1 MKVFDCFVFYNELE
15 LLELRLNELNE
26 VVDYYVLVES
36 RKTFTGLDKVLVFAE
51 NKNRF
56 SEYLDRI
63 IHVVIDELPVEKGAW
78 EAEFFSRNS
87 ILNGLNDADDD
98 DLIIISDVDE
108 IPNPAVIKNSCIDQP
123 NVLAQR
129 LYYYFINCRQNQIWN
144 GSIITKKK
152 FLTTPQDLRDKRNQL
167 PAIPDG
173 GWHFSFLGGAERIVS
188 KIKAYAETDT
198 CYEKTTSVE
207 FIKDK
212 IMRGEDIF
220 DRTEDYTKKKFVNI
234 DSTFPSQIKSFVKK
248 YPDYYF
254 KRIDQ
259 SDSESRPFF
268 SVIIPTY
275 NQADYLPAA
284 IESLFNQTFNDWEAV
299 VVNDGSID
307 KTYEVMEN
315 YAFQDPRI
323 KVFYKGNGGV
333 ATALNVGI
341 NKARGEWICWL
352 SSDDLFEPDKLE
364 IHFNAIKEYPEIK
377 FFHSHWY
384 LLLEETK
391 QKLAPPLWLQIPP
404 TEFQVTRFFWA
415 NYIHGNAIA
424 VHRSV
429 FDEVGLF
436 NESLRQG
443 QDFDMWLRI
452 SSRFVSFFL
461 DKRTCITRIH
471 KGQTT
476 NSFVEG
482 GVLDSTRSLILFL
495 NNSPFEYLFPF
506 TDFRDPRNIIKTINE
521 IIYISTK
528 HDAFLYRCGFTTAL
542 VEKTLEWFTNKIPV
556 PVQEK
561 IFPFIKNIVDEY
573 LDKPFPEE
581 IKNVLRKFLTK
592 KRSVFTNHNF
602 LSDTKDYVKFLITKG
617 DQKQARA
624 VETYLQKISKQESL
638 SNGSE
643 NNYIPFLLGYPENKK
658 YNKLA
663 AINIKQW
670 IVEPGGMLENSIR
683 HSLKVSCYQCQH
695 IFSIYFE
702 YEMKKD
708 ETIVEFICP
717 ECKQGFQFSDKD
729 FELDF
734 VEYHNHKIDQHNHQP
749 GKSVKISFLI
759 RDASVL
765 GGGTKIVFKH
775 IEWLI
780 KLGAEITVYSFSKKP
795 DWVNTRLKYI
805 QIKSELEIKT
815 NADLYVV
822 FSIFD
827 VPFIL
832 NRIPLSKVVHLC
844 QGYEGYHYGRDYDEM
859 RADKN
864 ILTKLHAIPV
874 KNISVS
880 SHLVELFTTKFG
892 RISEYIPNGIDHR
905 VFSFNEFN
913 EERKKTIL
921 FIGNPLHPLKGFS
934 YLGTAI
940 RRVQNSP
947 IKINDLKLNIVM
959 GYKPE
964 NIEQIVEQLTNELEC
979 TVEIKIKLSSS
990 EIADLMK
997 HSSVVVCT
1005 SWYEGFS
1012 MPLIEAMA
1020 CGTPVIT
1027 TNNLG
1032 AQSFCRDEFNSFNV
1046 DYGDINSLAKYI
1058 IDIMYHTKDM
1068 RQLLS
1073 NAYSTSLEYSEFN
1086 SAKMLVSSFEN
1097 LLNTKFDRDK
1107 TDALLSE
1114 YHYDVSELVKPGTV
1128 PYCGFE
1134 NPAVSIVIPVYNQLE
1149 YTKQCIESLVETID
1163 DKIELII
1170 VDNASTDGT
1179 KEFLS
1184 SYKHHKLKLVIIS
1197 NDENLGFPKAV
1208 NIGIEES
1215 NGKYVVIANNDILF
1229 NDGWLSRMIEVA
1241 ESDSKIGLIGPISN
1255 EVSGLQKDENAL
1267 YKTIGE
1273 MKIYA
1278 GDVKQNNKGQVL
1290 NFPRLAFLCTLIKRE
1305 LIETIGGLD
1314 ERFSP
1319 GNYEDDDY
1327 CLRAQL
1333 AGFKAVIAKDVFIH
1347 HYGSKSFKANG
1358 NNQYGE
1364 RLKLNREIF
1373 VSKWGGTT
1381 EEIWL
1386 KNKQVNPRQYYYPI
1400 NKNPFVKYF
1409 ERTKI
1414 HLADNELNLA
1424 EESIYNS
1431 VNYFQTDNNI
1441 ITYEELLNLGGNIA
1455 LANNNLDRAAEYFE
1469 TELTENSNSS
1479 SACLG
1484 LGQVL
1489 LGKEQF
1495 EQSKIMFEWAVRYDH
1510 TNEHAIQFL
1519 AEVNEKLGLEV
1530 NHMSVVE

>member
-1 MKVFDCFVFYNELE
+1 MKIYDCFVFYNELE
-15 LLELRLNELNE
+15 LLELRLKELNE
-26 VVDYYVLVES
+26 VVDYFVLVES
-36 RKTFTGLDKVLVFAE
+36 SKTFTGLDKELVFAE
-51 NKNRF
+51 NRNRF
-56 SEYLDRI
+56 SEYNHKI
-63 IHVVIDELPVEKGAW
+63 IHVVLDELPTGNGAW
-78 EAEFFSRNS
+78 EAEFFSRNA
-87 ILNGLNDADDD
+87 ILNGLTNAADD

-108 IPNPAVIKNSCIDQP
+108 IPNSSIIKNSSIEQP

-129 LYYYFINCRQNQIWN
+129 LYYYFINCWQNQIWY

-167 PAIPDG
+167 PVIPDG

-198 CYEKTTSVE
+198 CHDKTTSVD

-234 DSTFPSQIKSFVKK
+234 DSTFPSQIKSFIEK
-248 YPDYYF
+248 YPDFYT
-254 KRIDQ
+254 KVNDQ
-259 SDSESRPFF
+259 FDSAIRPTF
-268 SVIIPTY
+268 SVVIPTY
-275 NQADYLPAA
+275 NQAEYLPAA
-284 IESLFNQTFNDWEAV
+284 LESLFNQTFTDWEAV
-299 VVNDGSID
+299 VVNDGSND
-307 KTYEVMEN
+307 KTCEVMEK

-323 KVFYKGNGGV
+323 KVFYKENGGV

-341 NKARGEWICWL
+341 NNSRGEWICWL

-364 IHFNAIKEYPEIK
+364 THFNAIKEYPEIK

-384 LLLEETK
+384 LLLEETQ
-391 QKLAPPLWLQIPP
+391 QKIAPPLWLQIPP

-424 VHRSV
+424 IHRSV

-436 NESLRQG
+436 NEALRQG

-452 SSRFVSFFL
+452 SSRFVSFYL

-476 NSFVEG
+476 NSFVQG

-495 NNSPFEYLFPF
+495 NSSPFESLFPF
-506 TDFRDPRNIIKTINE
+506 TDFRDPRNIIKAINE

-528 HDAFLYRCGFTTAL
+528 QDAFLYRCGFTTAL
-542 VEKTLEWFTNKIPV
+542 VEKTVEWFTNKIPV
-556 PVQEK
+556 PVREK
-561 IFPFIKNIVDEY
+561 VFPFIKNIVDEY
-573 LDKPFPEE
+573 LSKPFPEE
-581 IKNVLRKFLTK
+581 IKNVLKKFLNK
-592 KRSVFTNHNF
+592 KKSVYTNHNF
-602 LSDTKDYVKFLITKG
+602 LSDTKDYVNFLLTKG
-617 DQKQARA
+617 DQKQARSI
-624 VETYLQKISKQESL
+624 ETYLQKISKQGNIL
-638 SNGSE
+638 NGSGNIYE
-643 NNYIPFLLGYPENKK
+643 PILLGYPEKNEYKK
-658 YNKLA
+658 LDPV
-663 AINIKQW
+663 NIRHW
-670 IVEPGGMLENSIR
+670 IVEPGGMLENSIK
-683 HSLKVSCYQCQH
+683 HSLKVNCSQCEH
-695 IFSIYFE
+695 IFNIYFE
-702 YEMKKD
+702 YEMKKE
-708 ETIVEFICP
+708 ETVVEFICP
-717 ECKQGFQFSDKD
+717 ECKQGFQFSDKN

-734 VEYHNHKIDQHNHQP
+734 VDYHNHKIDKHNHQP
-749 GKSVKISFLI
+749 GQNIKIAFLI

-780 KLGAEITVYSFSKKP
+780 KLGTEITVYSFSKKP
-795 DWVNTRLKYI
+795 NWVNTRLKYV
-805 QIKSELEIKT
+805 QIKSDLEIKT
-815 NADLYVV
+815 NSDLYVV

-832 NRIPLSKVVHLC
+832 NRIPISKVVHLC

-859 RADKN
+859 RADKH

-880 SHLVELFTTKFG
+880 KHLVELFNTKFE

-905 VFSFNEFN
+905 IFSFNEFN
-913 EERKKTIL
+913 AGREKSIL

-940 RRVQNSP
+940 KRVQNSP
-947 IKINDLKLNIVM
+947 IKIDDLKLNIVM

-964 NIEQIVEQLTNELEC
+964 NIEQIIEQLADEMEC
-979 TVEIKIKLSSS
+979 TVDIKIKLSSS
-990 EIADLMK
+990 EVAELTK
-997 HSSVVVCT
+997 RSSVVVCT

-1027 TNNLG
+1027 TYNLG
-1032 AQSFCRDEFNSFNV
+1032 AQSFCRDKFNSLTV
-1046 DYGDINSLAKYI
+1046 DYGDINSFAQHI
-1058 IDIMYHTKDM
+1058 IDIMYHTNDLS
-1068 RQLLS
+1068 QLLS
-1073 NAYSTSLEYSEFN
+1073 NAYNTSLEYSEHY

-1097 LLNTKFDRDK
+1097 LLNTKFDTAK
-1107 TDALLSE
+1107 TNELLSE
-1114 YHYDVSELVKPGTV
+1114 YHYDIAELVNPLPAPDCKV
-1128 PYCGFE
+1128 E
-1134 NPAVSIVIPVYNQLE
+1134 NPQVSIVIPVFNQLE
-1149 YTKQCIESLVETID
+1149 YTKLCIESLVETID
-1163 DKIELII
+1163 EKIELVI
-1170 VDNASTDGT
+1170 VNNASNDGT

-1184 SYKHHKLKLVIIS
+1184 SYKNDKLKLVIIA
-1197 NDENLGFPKAV
+1197 NEENLGFPKAV
-1208 NIGIEES
+1208 NLGIDES

-1229 NDGWLSRMIEVA
+1229 NEGWLSRMIEVV
-1241 ESDSKIGLIGPISN
+1241 ESDSKIGLVGPISN
-1255 EVSGLQKDENAL
+1255 EVSGLQKDEKAA
-1267 YKTIGE
+1267 YKTIDE

-1278 GDVKQNNKGQVL
+1278 GDIKQNNKNQIQ

-1305 LIETIGGLD
+1305 VIEAIGGLD

-1333 AGFKAVIAKDVFIH
+1333 AGFKAVVAKDVFIH
-1347 HYGSKSFKANG
+1347 HYGSKSFKADG
-1358 NNQYGE
+1358 NNQYSE
-1364 RLKLNREIF
+1364 RLKFNREIF
-1373 VSKWGGTT
+1373 VSKWGGSP

-1400 NKNPFVKYF
+1400 NRNRFIKYF

-1424 EESIYNS
+1424 EDSIYNAVRNFES
-1431 VNYFQTDNNI
+1431 DNTT
-1441 ITYEELLNLGGNIA
+1441 ITYEELLNLGGNIS

-1489 LGKEQF
+1489 LINEQY
-1495 EQSKIMFEWAVRYDH
+1495 EQSKVMFEWAVRYDH
-1510 TNEHAIQFL
+1510 SNEHAIKFL

-1530 NHMSVVE
+1530 NHITMVE